1 MSVRPP
7 KPVDHDEYLAR
18 IPANQ
23 RAALQKLREQVRKAA
38 PGAEECVAWQMPS
51 FRVEGRLL
59 VGYAAARHHCA
70 LYPMSPDLVQE
81 MADQLEGLDT
91 SKGTI
96 RFQPEKPLPAALVRR
111 IVKARLAE
119 NRVQGPIR
127 R

>member
-1 MSVRPP
+1 MPSRPP
-7 KPVDHDEYLAR
+7 RPLDHDDYLAR
-18 IPANQ
+18 LPDDK
-23 RAALQKLREQVRKAA
+23 RAALQRLREQVLKAA

-51 FRVEGRLL
+51 FRAEGKLL
-59 VGYAAARHHCA
+59 VCYAAARHHCS
-70 LYPMSPDLVQE
+70 LYPMSSDLVEE
-81 MADQLEGLDT
+81 MADDLAGLDT

-119 NRVQGPIR
+119 NREKKAIR